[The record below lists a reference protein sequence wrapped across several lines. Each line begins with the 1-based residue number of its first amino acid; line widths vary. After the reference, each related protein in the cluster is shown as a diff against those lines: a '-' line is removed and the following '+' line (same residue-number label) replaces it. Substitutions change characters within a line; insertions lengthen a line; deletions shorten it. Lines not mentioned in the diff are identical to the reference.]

1 MLKLVARRQNRINF
15 HGKYLWS
22 EDGDHIIT
30 RLIKRKDLG
39 PRLTT
44 QTPGTWTFG
53 PTMVTDVEPQ
63 LLTGIITI
71 TIIIILCI
79 IIIISITFFICHHD
93 ISQFAHSLCCT
104 LHWWHQQGLVPGM
117 WDPTRIYQ
125 NVKNPPDP
133 QVVAGA
139 HDIKIP
145 WPGSEDSVQKRGVV
159 EMWQVL
165 VLVLVSG
172 FQKPS

>member
-1 MLKLVARRQNRINF
+1 M
-15 HGKYLWS
+15 
-22 EDGDHIIT
+22 
-30 RLIKRKDLG
+30 
-39 PRLTT
+39 
-44 QTPGTWTFG
+44 
-53 PTMVTDVEPQ
+53 
-63 LLTGIITI
+63 
-71 TIIIILCI
+71 C
-79 IIIISITFFICHHD
+79 
-93 ISQFAHSLCCT
+93 
-104 LHWWHQQGLVPGM
+104 
-117 WDPTRIYQ
+117 DPTRIHH
-125 NVKNPPDP
+125 NVKNSPDP